1 MNILT
6 LNAGSSSL
14 KAALYDRQNGEL
26 SKLANASLTGVGSPH
41 LSLQIDGEKV
51 DLSNVDLSDPAKI
64 HAQVVEL
71 LLSRFKLH
79 DDSLVVSH
87 RVVHGGGI
95 FSKSEVV
102 DNAILE
108 QLKSFNSLAPLHQ
121 PFNLRLI
128 EQVRDAHPES
138 LNIAS
143 FDTMFHADQS
153 ALETSYA
160 LPKSIRDMGIRRY
173 GFHGLSYAFISES
186 QQLSM
191 NPEERTVVLHLG
203 AGSSA
208 CGMIGGRS
216 KATSM
221 GFSAVDGLPMG
232 SRTGNLDPGVMIHLM
247 REGMDANQLET
258 LVYKQSGWLGLSGL
272 CSDMRTLLESDLN
285 EAKFTVDYYC
295 YHITQE
301 IGRLAAILG
310 GLDRVIFT
318 GGVGEHA
325 PLIREKVC
333 NQLSWLGL
341 AIDDQLNQTNQ
352 LEIATAS
359 SKVRVQVVPTDEEWM
374 LAKYA
379 TALA

>member
-14 KAALYDRQNGEL
+14 KAALYTRHNELL
-26 SKLANASLTGVGSPH
+26 SKIGEASLSGVGSDH
-41 LSLQIDGEKV
+41 LALNIDGKAIEIT
-51 DLSNVDLSDPAKI
+51 DLDKTDPASI
-64 HAQVVEL
+64 HAAVVDRLFEQFNLVENEL
-71 LLSRFKLH
+71 I
-79 DDSLVVSH
+79 VSH
-87 RVVHGGGI
+87 RVVHGGGL
-95 FSKSEVV
+95 FSAPALV
-102 DNAILE
+102 DDVLMA
-108 QLKSFNSLAPLHQ
+108 QLTSFNSLAPLHQ

-128 EQVRDAHPES
+128 EQVRAAHPGS
-138 LNIAS
+138 TNVVA
-143 FDTMFHADQS
+143 FDTMFHAHQPE
-153 ALETSYA
+153 LETCYA

-173 GFHGLSYAFISES
+173 GFHGLSYAYIADS
-186 QQLSM
+186 QQLCE

-208 CGMIGGRS
+208 CGMLGGES
-216 KATSM
+216 KASSM

-258 LVYKQSGWLGLSGL
+258 LLYKQSGWLGLSDL
-272 CSDMRTLLESDLN
+272 CSDMRTLLESDLE

-301 IGRLAAILG
+301 IGRLTAILG

-318 GGVGEHA
+318 AGVGQHA

-333 NQLSWLGL
+333 SQLAWLGL
-341 AIDDQLNQTNQ
+341 EIDNKLNQSNQ
-352 LEIATAS
+352 VEIATKS

-379 TALA
+379 TQLV

>member
-14 KAALYDRQNGEL
+14 KAALYNSQDGVL
-26 SKLANASLTGVGSPH
+26 SKLASASLTGVGSPH
-41 LSLQIDGEKV
+41 LSLQVDGESIDISKV
-51 DLSNVDLSDPAKI
+51 DLTDSAKI

-71 LLSRFKLH
+71 LFNRFKLQ

-102 DNAILE
+102 DDAILE

-121 PFNLRLI
+121 PFNIRLI
-128 EQVRDAHPES
+128 EQVLEAHPES
-138 LNIAS
+138 LSIVS
-143 FDTMFHADQS
+143 FDTMFHAGQT

-160 LPKSIRDMGIRRY
+160 LPKSIRDMGVRRY
-173 GFHGLSYAFISES
+173 GFHGLSYAYISES
-186 QQLSM
+186 QQLAM
-191 NPEERTVVLHLG
+191 YPDERTIVLHLG

-208 CGMIGGRS
+208 CAMMGGKS
-216 KATSM
+216 KASSM

-258 LVYKQSGWLGLSGL
+258 LLYKQSGWLGLSGL
-272 CSDMRTLLESDLN
+272 CSDMRTLLESDLE

-301 IGRLAAILG
+301 IGRLTAILG

-318 GGVGEHA
+318 AGVGQHA

-333 NQLSWLGL
+333 SQLAWLGL
-341 AIDDQLNQTNQ
+341 EIDNKLNQSNQ
-352 LEIATAS
+352 VEIATKS

-379 TALA
+379 TQLV

>member
-14 KAALYDRQNGEL
+14 KAALYKWQNSEL
-26 SKLANASLTGVGSPH
+26 SNLANASLTGVGSPH

>member
-14 KAALYDRQNGEL
+14 KAALYTRHNELL
-26 SKLANASLTGVGSPH
+26 SKIGEASLSGVGSDH
-41 LSLQIDGEKV
+41 LALNIDGKAIEIT
-51 DLSNVDLSDPAKI
+51 DLDKTDPASI
-64 HAQVVEL
+64 HAAVVDRLFEQFNLVENEL
-71 LLSRFKLH
+71 I
-79 DDSLVVSH
+79 VSH
-87 RVVHGGGI
+87 RVVHGGGL
-95 FSKSEVV
+95 FSAPALV
-102 DNAILE
+102 DDVLMA
-108 QLKSFNSLAPLHQ
+108 QLTSFNSLAPLHQ

-128 EQVRDAHPES
+128 EQVRAAHPGS
-138 LNIAS
+138 TNVVA
-143 FDTMFHADQS
+143 FDTMFHAHQPE
-153 ALETSYA
+153 LETCYA

-173 GFHGLSYAFISES
+173 GFHGLSYAYIADS
-186 QQLSM
+186 QQLCE

-208 CGMIGGRS
+208 CGMLGGES
-216 KATSM
+216 KASSM

-258 LVYKQSGWLGLSGL
+258 LLYKQSGWLGLSGL
-272 CSDMRTLLESDLN
+272 CSDMRTLIESTKQ

-301 IGRLAAILG
+301 IGRLTAILG

-318 GGVGEHA
+318 AGVGQHA

-333 NQLSWLGL
+333 SQLAWLGL
-341 AIDDQLNQTNQ
+341 EIDNKLNQSNQ
-352 LEIATAS
+352 VEIATKS

-379 TALA
+379 TQLV

>member
-14 KAALYDRQNGEL
+14 KAALYDWQNGEL

-41 LSLQIDGEKV
+41 LSLQIDGEKI
-51 DLSNVDLSDPAKI
+51 DISNVDLSDHAKI

-71 LLSRFKLH
+71 LFSRFKLH

-102 DNAILE
+102 DDAILE

-128 EQVRDAHPES
+128 EQVREAHPES
-138 LNIAS
+138 LNIVS

-186 QQLSM
+186 QQLAM
-191 NPEERTVVLHLG
+191 NPVERTVVLHLG

-258 LVYKQSGWLGLSGL
+258 LLYKQSGWLGLSGL
-272 CSDMRTLLESDLN
+272 SSDMRTLLESNQD

-318 GGVGEHA
+318 GGVGENA
-325 PLIREKVC
+325 TLIREKVC
-333 NQLSWLGL
+333 NQLTWLGL
-341 AIDDQLNQTNQ
+341 AIDNQLNQTNQ
-352 LEIATAS
+352 IEIATAS
-359 SKVRVQVVPTDEEWM
+359 SNVRVQVVPTDEEWM

>member
-14 KAALYDRQNGEL
+14 KAALYTRHNELL
-26 SKLANASLTGVGSPH
+26 SKIGEASLSGVGSDH
-41 LSLQIDGEKV
+41 LALNIDGKAIEIT
-51 DLSNVDLSDPAKI
+51 DLDKTDPASI
-64 HAQVVEL
+64 HAAVVDRLFEQFNLVENEL
-71 LLSRFKLH
+71 I
-79 DDSLVVSH
+79 VSH
-87 RVVHGGGI
+87 RVVHGGGL
-95 FSKSEVV
+95 FSAPALV
-102 DNAILE
+102 DDVLMA
-108 QLKSFNSLAPLHQ
+108 QLTSFNSLAPLHQ

-128 EQVRDAHPES
+128 EQVRAAHPGS
-138 LNIAS
+138 TNVVA
-143 FDTMFHADQS
+143 FDTMFHAHQPE
-153 ALETSYA
+153 LETCYA

-173 GFHGLSYAFISES
+173 GFHGLSYAYIADS
-186 QQLSM
+186 QQLCE

-208 CGMIGGRS
+208 CGMLGGES
-216 KATSM
+216 KASSM

-258 LVYKQSGWLGLSGL
+258 LLYKQSGWLGLSGL
-272 CSDMRTLLESDLN
+272 CSDMRTLLESDLE

-301 IGRLAAILG
+301 IGRLTAILG

-318 GGVGEHA
+318 AGVGQHA

-333 NQLSWLGL
+333 SQLAWLGL
-341 AIDDQLNQTNQ
+341 EIDNKLNQSNQ
-352 LEIATAS
+352 VEIATKS

-379 TALA
+379 TQLF

>member
-14 KAALYDRQNGEL
+14 KAALYNSQDGVL
-26 SKLANASLTGVGSPH
+26 SKLASASLTGVGSPH
-41 LSLQIDGEKV
+41 LSLQVDGECI
-51 DLSNVDLSDPAKI
+51 DISNVDLTDPAKI

-71 LLSRFKLH
+71 LFGRFKLH
-79 DDSLVVSH
+79 DDSLIVSH

-102 DNAILE
+102 DDAILE

-128 EQVRDAHPES
+128 EQVRAAHPGS
-138 LNIAS
+138 TNVVA
-143 FDTMFHADQS
+143 FDTMFHAHQPE
-153 ALETSYA
+153 LETCYA

-173 GFHGLSYAFISES
+173 GFHGLSYAYIADS
-186 QQLSM
+186 QQLCE
-191 NPEERTVVLHLG
+191 NPEGRTVVLHLG

-208 CGMIGGRS
+208 CGMLGGVSRAS
-216 KATSM
+216 SM

-247 REGMDANQLET
+247 REGMSADQLEMM
-258 LVYKQSGWLGLSGL
+258 LYKQSGWLGLSGL
-272 CSDMRTLLESDLN
+272 CSDMRTLIESTKQ

-318 GGVGEHA
+318 AGVGEHA

-333 NQLSWLGL
+333 SQLAWLGL
-341 AIDDQLNQTNQ
+341 EIDNKLNQSNQ
-352 LEIATAS
+352 IEIATES

-379 TALA
+379 TQLF

>member
-14 KAALYDRQNGEL
+14 KAALFTRQNELL
-26 SKLANASLTGVGSPH
+26 SKIGEASLSGVGSAH
-41 LSLQIDGEKV
+41 LALKIDGK
-51 DLSNVDLSDPAKI
+51 NVDITDLDNTDPASI
-64 HAQVVEL
+64 HAAVVDRLFEQFNLVENEL
-71 LLSRFKLH
+71 I
-79 DDSLVVSH
+79 VSH
-87 RVVHGGGI
+87 RVVHGGDL
-95 FSKSEVV
+95 FSAPALV
-102 DNAILE
+102 DDALIK

-128 EQVRDAHPES
+128 EQVREAHPES
-138 LNIAS
+138 LNIVS
-143 FDTMFHADQS
+143 FDTMFHAGQT

-173 GFHGLSYAFISES
+173 GFHGLSYAYISES
-186 QQLSM
+186 QQLAM
-191 NPEERTVVLHLG
+191 YPDERTIALHLG

-208 CGMIGGRS
+208 CGMVSGKS
-216 KATSM
+216 KASSM

-258 LVYKQSGWLGLSGL
+258 LLYKQSGWLGLSGL
-272 CSDMRTLLESDLN
+272 CSDMRTLLESDLE

-318 GGVGEHA
+318 AGVGQHA

-333 NQLSWLGL
+333 SQLAWLGL
-341 AIDDQLNQTNQ
+341 EIDNKLNQSNQ
-352 LEIATAS
+352 IEIATDS

-379 TALA
+379 TQLV